1 MARTDF
7 RDIDAY
13 HSCFEGEP
21 LKRMEAIR
29 ALIHRVVPGVQEV
42 ISYQI
47 PAFKT
52 GKQFF
57 IYYAAFKQHISL
69 SHPWSD
75 ALLKTFEPELKNL
88 KVSRAAIQFP
98 HKEALPLDFIERL
111 LQFRKQETEANL
123 NASTKSPLTNP

>member
-1 MARTDF
+1 MAKTDF

-13 HSCFEGEP
+13 HNSFEGEP

-29 ALIHRVVPGVQEV
+29 SLIRRLAPEAQEV

-47 PAFKT
+47 PAFKI

-57 IYYAAFKQHISL
+57 IYYSAFKQHISL

-75 ALLKTFEPELKNL
+75 AFLQTFEPELKKL

-98 HKEALPLDFIERL
+98 YKDPLPLDFIERL
-111 LQFRKQETEANL
+111 LKFRKKEIEE
-123 NASTKSPLTNP
+123 KH

>member
-1 MARTDF
+1 MAKTDF

-13 HSCFEGEP
+13 HSSFEGEP
-21 LKRMEAIR
+21 LKRMETIR
-29 ALIHRVVPGVQEV
+29 ALIHRVAPEAQEV

-47 PAFKT
+47 PAFKI

-57 IYYAAFKQHISL
+57 IYYSAFKQHISL

-98 HKEALPLDFIERL
+98 YKEALPLDLIERL
-111 LQFRKQETEANL
+111 LKFRKQEIDEIV
-123 NASTKSPLTNP
+123 

>member
-1 MARTDF
+1 MAKTDF

-13 HSCFEGEP
+13 HSSFEGEP
-21 LKRMEAIR
+21 LKRMETIR
-29 ALIHRVVPGVQEV
+29 ALIHRVAPEAQEV

-47 PAFKT
+47 PAFKI

-57 IYYAAFKQHISL
+57 IYYSAFKQHISL

-98 HKEALPLDFIERL
+98 YKEALPLDLIERL
-111 LQFRKQETEANL
+111 LKFRKQEIDE
-123 NASTKSPLTNP
+123 KV